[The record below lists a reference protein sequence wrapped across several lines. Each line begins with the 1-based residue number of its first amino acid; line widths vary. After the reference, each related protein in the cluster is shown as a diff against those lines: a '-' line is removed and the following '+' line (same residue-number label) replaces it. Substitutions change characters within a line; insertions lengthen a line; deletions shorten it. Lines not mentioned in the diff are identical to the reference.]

1 MQNENSWKVFYSI
14 VKNRCEKLI
23 EYGIWQGIDTFQF
36 KSWLN
41 NFKSDREKLFSALIL
56 DSLIYRSEEQV
67 KSMLFDLLTRD
78 LHNTW
83 RISNDSLYEP
93 NNNPLTLLKRR
104 NPSIDFRIVTAV
116 KSSDP
121 DTKSGY
127 HIVFLLNHCMD
138 VRSEWIIKPSE
149 IESYYRQGISCFILL
164 DDISCTGEQ
173 MDSILEE
180 INISKYPDA
189 RFYVGLCTMH
199 KFAYKVLT
207 QKYSRI
213 KFIYTEF
220 LDDSNNFFESL
231 PINETSYSD
240 KEDAIEKYMKYLKD
254 KNIKS
259 KPELG
264 KGELG
269 LTYAFS
275 HNVPNNSL
283 PILYYENDRFKK
295 LINKR
300 P

>member
-1 MQNENSWKVFYSI
+1 MQNENSWKVFYSN

-23 EYGIWQGIDTFQF
+23 EYGIWQGIDILQF

-41 NFKSDREKLFSALIL
+41 NFKSDREKFFSALIL

-78 LHNTW
+78 LHNIW
-83 RISNDSLYEP
+83 RLNNDALYDP
-93 NNNPLTLLKRR
+93 GNNPLTLLTRR
-104 NPSIDFRIVTAV
+104 NPAIDFRIVTAV
-116 KSSDP
+116 KSNDP

-127 HIVFLLNHCMD
+127 HIVFLLNHHMG

-149 IESYYRQGISCFILL
+149 IEHYYNQGISCFVLL

-173 MDSILEE
+173 MDNIIEE
-180 INISKYPDA
+180 IKISKYPNA
-189 RFYVGLCTMH
+189 RFYAGLCTMH
-199 KFAYKVLT
+199 KSAYEMLT
-207 QKYSRI
+207 KKYSKI
-213 KFIYTEF
+213 KFVYTEL
-220 LDDSNNFFESL
+220 LDNMNNFFESL
-231 PINETSYSD
+231 PIGETSYSNKD
-240 KEDAIEKYMKYLKD
+240 DAINKYIQYLKD
-254 KNIKS
+254 KNIRC

-283 PILYYENDRFKK
+283 PILHYENDCFKK